1 MPGLRLLGEIHLTVR
16 VKLASS
22 GARFGCSFSNLITN
36 LRVLAA
42 FTRSS
47 SGPRAA
53 TLFAS
58 PRPTRPLTREV
69 VNQFAAR
76 ALQRVS
82 ALWVNQISKLL
93 LGKIRSSPSIVSNP
107 AK

>member
-1 MPGLRLLGEIHLTVR
+1 MPGLRLLGATHLMVR
-16 VKLASS
+16 VKLAKS
-22 GARFGCSFSNLITN
+22 GARFGCSLSKLITN

-47 SGPRAA
+47 SGPSAA

-58 PRPTRPLTREV
+58 PRPTNPLTREV
-69 VNQFAAR
+69 VNQFAAS

-82 ALWVNQISKLL
+82 AL
-93 LGKIRSSPSIVSNP
+93 
-107 AK
+107 